1 VKPSDNN
8 HFRIPQLTAI
18 VISIGAAIVGLQY
31 EQETTREL
39 LVGALVMTLAMQVKV
54 PPRAAGYFGLG
65 VAIAAATPVYF
76 IRESS
81 VDLGATLFVMGLGT
95 SLGLGWAYLRSP
107 SGNPAS
113 LLYQLTGMAAY
124 VAVFAVVFPLSVV
137 QAIDDE
143 WKVMVPLTIGAG
155 AWFLIVRL
163 ATRFERHRAKGI
175 DPFNRDFVDD
185 VNVFVSLVGTG
196 ALLAVTYRRLDLWAI
211 GVAGLPFLF
220 AQSAFGRFLRIKRTY
235 RQTIRALARIP
246 EVAGL
251 GVDGHA
257 DRTARLASEVGYD
270 LGLGR
275 RELEDLEYAAL
286 MHDIGRITLT
296 EPAILRVGYTDDDIA
311 RWGAEI
317 ISEAP
322 SLSGVAELV
331 RKLHEPYRKPG
342 EQSDPGIPLI
352 SKVVRAA
359 SSYDHLIV
367 ERKLSPLQAV
377 EVLHQGAAYDFDPA
391 VIAAL
396 RRVLERRLAF
406 HPAIVS

>member
-1 VKPSDNN
+1 MNRSDRNPS
-8 HFRIPQLTAI
+8 RALLLVAI
-18 VISIGAAIVGLQY
+18 VTAVGVALVGLQQ
-31 EQETTREL
+31 EQATTREL
-39 LVGALVMTLAMQVKV
+39 VVGVVAMCLAMRVRV
-54 PPRAAGYFGLG
+54 PPRSAGYFGLG

-76 IRESS
+76 INERRT
-81 VDLGATLFVMGLGT
+81 DLGATLVVMGMGT
-95 SLGLGWAYLRSP
+95 ALGLAWAFLRSP
-107 SGNPAS
+107 SGSAPS
-113 LLYQLTGMAAY
+113 LLYQLTGMAVY
-124 VAVFAVVFPLSVV
+124 VLVFAAMLPLPVV
-137 QAIDDE
+137 QAIDEE
-143 WKVMVPLTIGAG
+143 WKVMIPLTIGAG
-155 AWFLIVRL
+155 TWLLIVRL
-163 ATRFERHRAKGI
+163 GTRFERHRATGV
-175 DPFNRDFVDD
+175 DPFNRDFIDD

-196 ALLAVTYRRLDLWAI
+196 ALLALTYRRLGPWAI

-275 RELEDLEYAAL
+275 GELEDLEYAAL

-377 EVLHQGAAYDFDPA
+377 EVLHQGAAYDFDPT

-406 HPAIVS
+406 HPTQA

>member
-1 VKPSDNN
+1 M
-8 HFRIPQLTAI
+8 LLLLAI
-18 VISIGAAIVGLQY
+18 VVAIGVAVIGLQQ
-31 EQETTREL
+31 EQATTREL
-39 LVGALVMTLAMQVKV
+39 VVGVVAMSLAMQVRV
-54 PPRAAGYFGLG
+54 PPRSVGYFGLG

-76 IRESS
+76 IHESRT
-81 VDLGATLFVMGLGT
+81 DLGAILVVMGLGT
-95 SLGLGWAYLRSP
+95 AFGLAWALLRSP
-107 SGNPAS
+107 SGSAPS
-113 LLYQLTGMAAY
+113 LLYQLIGMAAY
-124 VAVFAVVFPLSVV
+124 VLVFAAVLPLPMV
-137 QAIDDE
+137 QAIDAE
-143 WKVMVPLTIGAG
+143 WKVMIPLTIAAG
-155 AWFLIVRL
+155 TWLLIVRL
-163 ATRFERHRAKGI
+163 ATRFERHRAKGV
-175 DPFNRDFVDD
+175 DPFNRDFIDD

-196 ALLAVTYRRLDLWAI
+196 ALLALTYRRLGPWAI

-270 LGLGR
+270 LGLSR

-342 EQSDPGIPLI
+342 EQSDPGIPVI

-359 SSYDHLIV
+359 SSYDHLIA

-406 HPAIVS
+406 HPTQA

>member
-1 VKPSDNN
+1 MRLSD
-8 HFRIPQLTAI
+8 LAAADLV
-18 VISIGAAIVGLQY
+18 VI
-31 EQETTREL
+31 L
-39 LVGALVMTLAMQVKV
+39 LLLAVAMQVKV
-54 PPRAAGYFGLG
+54 PHRTAGPFGLG
-65 VAIAAATPVYF
+65 IAIAVATPIYF
-76 IRESS
+76 TSGQTVDLRSS
-81 VDLGATLFVMGLGT
+81 LVVLGLGATLGLLVNHVRNPIQQPLMVV
-95 SLGLGWAYLRSP
+95 SQLLGMVAYVLVFGLVLP
-107 SGNPAS
+107 LAPAS
-113 LLYQLTGMAAY
+113 NTWNEWRVMI
-124 VAVFAVVFPLSVV
+124 PLV
-137 QAIDDE
+137 
-143 WKVMVPLTIGAG
+143 LGAG
-155 AWFLIVRL
+155 VWLLMVRI
-163 ATRFERHRAKGI
+163 AARFERRHALRLDLFRLDLI
-175 DPFNRDFVDD
+175 DDF
-185 VNVFVSLVGTG
+185 NVFVSLVGTG
-196 ALLAVTYRRLDLWAI
+196 ALLALTYRRLGLWAI

-342 EQSDPGIPLI
+342 EQSDPGIPVI

-359 SSYDHLIV
+359 SSYDHLVV

-377 EVLHQGAAYDFDPA
+377 EVLHQGAAYDFDPT

-406 HPAIVS
+406 HPTQA

>member
-1 VKPSDNN
+1 MSLL
-8 HFRIPQLTAI
+8 IAI
-18 VISIGAAIVGLQY
+18 VAAAGAGIFGLQQ
-31 EQETTREL
+31 EQAGTREL
-39 LVGALVMTLAMQVKV
+39 VVGVAAMCLAMQVKV
-54 PPRAAGYFGLG
+54 PPRSTTYFGLG

-76 IRESS
+76 IRESQT
-81 VDLGATLFVMGLGT
+81 DLGAILVVMGLGT
-95 SLGLGWAYLRSP
+95 ALGLTWSLLRSP
-107 SGNPAS
+107 SGSAPS
-113 LLYQLTGMAAY
+113 FFYQLAGMAAY
-124 VAVFAVVFPLSVV
+124 VLVFAAVLPLPVV

-143 WKVMVPLTIGAG
+143 WKMMIPLTIGAG
-155 AWFLIVRL
+155 TWLLIVRL
-163 ATRFERHRAKGI
+163 GTRFERHRANGV
-175 DPFNRDFVDD
+175 DPFNRDFIGD

-196 ALLAVTYRRLDLWAI
+196 ALLALTYRRLGLWAI

-270 LGLGR
+270 LGLGS

-377 EVLHQGAAYDFDPA
+377 EVLHQGAAYDFDPS

-406 HPAIVS
+406 HPTQA

>member
-1 VKPSDNN
+1 
-8 HFRIPQLTAI
+8 
-18 VISIGAAIVGLQY
+18 
-31 EQETTREL
+31 
-39 LVGALVMTLAMQVKV
+39 
-54 PPRAAGYFGLG
+54 
-65 VAIAAATPVYF
+65 
-76 IRESS
+76 
-81 VDLGATLFVMGLGT
+81 
-95 SLGLGWAYLRSP
+95 
-107 SGNPAS
+107 
-113 LLYQLTGMAAY
+113 
-124 VAVFAVVFPLSVV
+124 VV

-143 WKVMVPLTIGAG
+143 WKVMIPLTIGAG
-155 AWFLIVRL
+155 AWLLIVRL
-163 ATRFERHRAKGI
+163 AIRFERHRATGI

-196 ALLAVTYRRLDLWAI
+196 ALLALTYRRLGPWAI

-275 RELEDLEYAAL
+275 QELEDLEYAAL

-342 EQSDPGIPLI
+342 EQSDPGIPVI

-406 HPAIVS
+406 HPAGVG